1 MKSFFAVFINVV
13 GFSPSQLKK
22 EKAQLLEII

>member
-13 GFSPSQLKK
+13 GFYPSQLQK